1 MMIIIIFLIEVDRFQ
16 TPKLQQIY
24 FVVNHCFKDIKT
36 MLLFKLKTNKHVH
49 STAVSRKYKI
59 LHLLTDF
66 KVHLNCSVQSETP
79 ANWPIKPRENCCI
92 FCCPSVGLCVC

>member
-1 MMIIIIFLIEVDRFQ
+1 MIIIIIFLIEVNRFQ
-16 TPKLQQIY
+16 TPKLQQIH

-49 STAVSRKYKI
+49 STAVSCKYKI

-79 ANWPIKPRENCCI
+79 ANWPKKRRENCCI
-92 FCCPSVGLCVC
+92 FCCLSVGLCVC